1 MGTWLKRYYRKI
13 KIMSQTRILGLMVR
27 LGILD
32 LDFEQGFAFFTAQ
45 IEMVIV
51 HFRSWV
57 IFVPLVKT
65 EDGLLLRLSTNRY
78 VAVSYRGQDEN
89 FYYFVSADETAFAVY
104 SQRPLG
110 RIFLN
115 QRENQ

>member
-32 LDFEQGFAFFTAQ
+32 LDFEQGFDFFTAQ

-78 VAVSYRGQDEN
+78 VAVSYR
-89 FYYFVSADETAFAVY
+89 VRTRTSTILSALMKPHLLFIRKD
-104 SQRPLG
+104 P
-110 RIFLN
+110 
-115 QRENQ
+115 